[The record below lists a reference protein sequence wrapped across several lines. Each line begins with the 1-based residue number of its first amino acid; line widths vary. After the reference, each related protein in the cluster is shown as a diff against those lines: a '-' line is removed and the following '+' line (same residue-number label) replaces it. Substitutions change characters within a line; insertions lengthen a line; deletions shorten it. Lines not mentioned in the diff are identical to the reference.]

1 MASDARLGT
10 IRTQIPARLDRLPWA
25 RFHTMVVLGLGTAWI
40 LDGLEVTMV
49 GNVAARLTEPGSGV
63 DITPAHIGQAAAIYV
78 AGACIGALFFGE
90 LTDRHGRKK
99 LFMITLV
106 IYLTATTLTALT
118 FSPWWFFLCR
128 FFTGFGIGGEYA
140 AINSAID
147 ELIPARHRGRV
158 DLGINGSY
166 WLGAA
171 NGALLAVVMLNAAL
185 FALDLGWR
193 LAFAIGLV
201 LGIAVLIVRRHVPES
216 PRWMFIHGHDE
227 AAEELV
233 DEIERRVER
242 ETGRTLPPAS
252 GSITVRQRRSLR
264 ITEILEVAFRV
275 YPKRSVLCL
284 ALFLGQAFLYNAV
297 TFNLGTLLSSYFGVS
312 SGAVPYYFAVYA
324 LGSLA
329 GPLLLGPLFDSV
341 GRKPMV
347 AGTYFAAS
355 ALLVVTALLMQGGV
369 LGSWSFLVML
379 VATFFFAS
387 AGSSAAYLTVSE
399 IFPMETRALAI
410 AVFYAIGTAAGGIAG
425 PLLFGAFIDSGDVG
439 LVALGFYIG
448 AGAMAIGGLAEVV
461 FGIEAAGRS
470 LEDIAPPLTAHDDRA
485 S

>member
-1 MASDARLGT
+1 
-10 IRTQIPARLDRLPWA
+10 
-25 RFHTMVVLGLGTAWI
+25 
-40 LDGLEVTMV
+40 
-49 GNVAARLTEPGSGV
+49 
-63 DITPAHIGQAAAIYV
+63 
-78 AGACIGALFFGE
+78 
-90 LTDRHGRKK
+90 
-99 LFMITLV
+99 
-106 IYLTATTLTALT
+106 
-118 FSPWWFFLCR
+118 
-128 FFTGFGIGGEYA
+128 
-140 AINSAID
+140 
-147 ELIPARHRGRV
+147 
-158 DLGINGSY
+158 
-166 WLGAA
+166 
-171 NGALLAVVMLNAAL
+171 
-185 FALDLGWR
+185 
-193 LAFAIGLV
+193 
-201 LGIAVLIVRRHVPES
+201 
-216 PRWMFIHGHDE
+216 
-227 AAEELV
+227 
-233 DEIERRVER
+233 
-242 ETGRTLPPAS
+242 PAS

-264 ITEILEVAFRV
+264 ITEILEVAFRI

-379 VATFFFAS
+379 VVTFFFAS